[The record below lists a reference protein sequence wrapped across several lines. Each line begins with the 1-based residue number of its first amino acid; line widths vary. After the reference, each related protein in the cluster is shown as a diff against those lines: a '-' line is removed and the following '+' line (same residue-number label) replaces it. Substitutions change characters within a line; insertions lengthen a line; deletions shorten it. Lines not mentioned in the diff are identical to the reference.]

1 MKTFHPSKVNL
12 ESLALPLLVGLV
24 VFAALFLGACAN
36 SQEAETTAAPQPA
49 VTPSAAAAS
58 DQPAQPT
65 QAPTATPPAAD
76 SPSSPPAASGNVVE
90 AATTSGPP
98 VQVVTT
104 TNFVGDW
111 ARVVGGDRAE
121 VFALLRAGSDPH
133 SFIPGGADVARVA
146 DADVVFTV
154 GLGLEANWLHDLV
167 LNASADESTVIELGE
182 VVDPMEFS
190 GFDPHGHG
198 AAAHEEPGHEEAAH
212 EEADHEEPGHE
223 KADHEEP
230 GHEEVDHEEA
240 DHEEGARVEADH
252 EEPGHDEHGHE
263 EEAGHEEMGQDEH
276 GHEEETGHEEMGHDE
291 HNHGA
296 FDPHFWFDPI
306 RVKIAVNEMAA
317 RLSALDPDNASVY
330 YVNAAEYGKELDDLH
345 AWTQG
350 HVEMVPPERR
360 LLVTSHD
367 SLGYLAEAYGFK
379 VVGLVIPSLAPD
391 VEPSAE
397 HVSEVIEAVREN
409 NVPVV
414 FGETTVSDRL
424 AQTIARETGAE
435 LVQLYS
441 GSMDV
446 EGSGAD
452 TYLGMVRSNVERI
465 VEALK

>member
-1 MKTFHPSKVNL
+1 MREFHSCKVSI

-24 VFAALFLGACAN
+24 VFAALFLGACSN

-49 VTPSAAAAS
+49 VTPSAASAS

-76 SPSSPPAASGNVVE
+76 SPSAPPAASGNVVE

-121 VFALLRAGSDPH
+121 VFALLRPGSDPH

-198 AAAHEEPGHEEAAH
+198 EAGHEEPGHEEPGLDAQGH
-212 EEADHEEPGHE
+212 EEAGHDEAGHEEGAQAEAGHEEPG
-223 KADHEEP
+223 
-230 GHEEVDHEEA
+230 
-240 DHEEGARVEADH
+240 R
-252 EEPGHDEHGHE
+252 DEHGHE
-263 EEAGHEEMGQDEH
+263 EEAGHEEMG
-276 GHEEETGHEEMGHDE
+276 HDE
-291 HNHGA
+291 HDHGA

-330 YVNAAEYGKELDDLH
+330 YVNATEYGKELDDLH
-345 AWTQG
+345 AWIHE

-379 VVGLVIPSLAPD
+379 VVGLIIPSLGPD

-397 HVSEVIEAVREN
+397 HISEVIEAVREN

-452 TYLGMVRSNVERI
+452 TYLGMVRTNVERI

>member
-1 MKTFHPSKVNL
+1 MKPFHPSFHPSKVNF

-24 VFAALFLGACAN
+24 VFAALFLGACAS

-76 SPSSPPAASGNVVE
+76 SPSAPPAASGNVVE

-121 VFALLRAGSDPH
+121 VFALLRPGSDPH

-154 GLGLEANWLHDLV
+154 GLGLESNWLHDLV

-190 GFDPHGHG
+190 GFDPHGHR
-198 AAAHEEPGHEEAAH
+198 
-212 EEADHEEPGHE
+212 EADHEEPGHE
-223 KADHEEP
+223 ELGHEEP
-230 GHEEVDHEEA
+230 GHEEPGHEEPG
-240 DHEEGARVEADH
+240 HEDGAQAEADH
-252 EEPGHDEHGHE
+252 EEPGHDEHGRE
-263 EEAGHEEMGQDEH
+263 EEAGHEEMGNDDH
-276 GHEEETGHEEMGHDE
+276 GHGV
-291 HNHGA
+291 

-317 RLSALDPDNASVY
+317 RLSALDPESASVY

-345 AWTQG
+345 AWIQE
-350 HVEMVPPERR
+350 HVEMVPPEHR

-379 VVGLVIPSLAPD
+379 VVGLIIPSLGPD

-397 HVSEVIEAVREN
+397 HISEVIEAVREN

-452 TYLGMVRSNVERI
+452 TYLGMVRTNVERI

>member
-1 MKTFHPSKVNL
+1 MKTFHPSKVNF
-12 ESLALPLLVGLV
+12 ESLTLPLLVGLV
-24 VFAALFLGACAN
+24 VLAALFLGACAN

-76 SPSSPPAASGNVVE
+76 SPSAPPAASGNVVE

-190 GFDPHGHG
+190 GPDPHGHG
-198 AAAHEEPGHEEAAH
+198 EAGHEEAGH
-212 EEADHEEPGHE
+212 DEHGHEEEADHEEPGHE
-223 KADHEEP
+223 EP
-230 GHEEVDHEEA
+230 AEA
-240 DHEEGARVEADH
+240 EAGH

-263 EEAGHEEMGQDEH
+263 EEAGHEEMGHDEH
-276 GHEEETGHEEMGHDE
+276 GHEEEAGHEEMGHDE

-345 AWTQG
+345 AWIQG

-414 FGETTVSDRL
+414 FGETTFSDRL
-424 AQTIARETGAE
+424 AQTIALETGAE

-452 TYLGMVRSNVERI
+452 TYLGMVRTNVERI

>member
-1 MKTFHPSKVNL
+1 MREFHSCKVSF
-12 ESLALPLLVGLV
+12 ESLAMPLVVALV

-36 SQEAETTAAPQPA
+36 NQEAETTAAPQPA
-49 VTPSAAAAS
+49 MTPSAASAS

-65 QAPTATPPAAD
+65 QAPTATLSAAD
-76 SPSSPPAASGNVVE
+76 SPSAPPAASGNVVE

-121 VFALLRAGSDPH
+121 VFALLRPGSDPH

-198 AAAHEEPGHEEAAH
+198 EAAHEEPGHEE
-212 EEADHEEPGHE
+212 
-223 KADHEEP
+223 P
-230 GHEEVDHEEA
+230 GHEE
-240 DHEEGARVEADH
+240 GAQAEADH

-263 EEAGHEEMGQDEH
+263 EEAGHEEPGHDER
-276 GHEEETGHEEMGHDE
+276 GHEEEPGHEEMGHDE
-291 HNHGA
+291 HDHGA

-317 RLSALDPDNASVY
+317 RLSALDPDNASLY

-345 AWTQG
+345 AWIQE

-409 NVPVV
+409 NVPAV

-424 AQTIARETGAE
+424 AQTIALETGAE

-452 TYLGMVRSNVERI
+452 TYLGMVRTNVERI

>member
-1 MKTFHPSKVNL
+1 MREFHSCKVSF
-12 ESLALPLLVGLV
+12 ESLAMPLVVALV

-36 SQEAETTAAPQPA
+36 NQEAETTAAPQPA
-49 VTPSAAAAS
+49 VTPSAASAS

-76 SPSSPPAASGNVVE
+76 SPSAPPAASGNVVE

-198 AAAHEEPGHEEAAH
+198 EAAHEEPGHEE
-212 EEADHEEPGHE
+212 
-223 KADHEEP
+223 P
-230 GHEEVDHEEA
+230 GHEE
-240 DHEEGARVEADH
+240 GAQAEADH

-263 EEAGHEEMGQDEH
+263 EEAGHEEPGHDER
-276 GHEEETGHEEMGHDE
+276 GHEEEAGHEEMGHDE
-291 HNHGA
+291 HDHGA

-345 AWTQG
+345 AWIQE

-367 SLGYLAEAYGFK
+367 SLGYLAGAYGFK

-409 NVPVV
+409 NVPAV

-424 AQTIARETGAE
+424 AQTIALETGAE

>member
-1 MKTFHPSKVNL
+1 MREFHSCKVSF

-24 VFAALFLGACAN
+24 VFAALFLGACSN
-36 SQEAETTAAPQPA
+36 SQEAETTAAAQPA
-49 VTPSAAAAS
+49 VTPSAASAS

-76 SPSSPPAASGNVVE
+76 SSSAPPAASGNVVE

-121 VFALLRAGSDPH
+121 VFALLRPGSDPH

-198 AAAHEEPGHEEAAH
+198 
-212 EEADHEEPGHE
+212 EADQ
-223 KADHEEP
+223 
-230 GHEEVDHEEA
+230 
-240 DHEEGARVEADH
+240 
-252 EEPGHDEHGHE
+252 EEPGHDAQGHE
-263 EEAGHEEMGQDEH
+263 EP
-276 GHEEETGHEEMGHDE
+276 GHEEMGHDE
-291 HNHGA
+291 HDHGA

-330 YVNAAEYGKELDDLH
+330 YVNATEYGKELDDLH
-345 AWTQG
+345 AWIQE

-379 VVGLVIPSLAPD
+379 VVGLIIPSLGPD

-397 HVSEVIEAVREN
+397 HISEVIEAVREN

-452 TYLGMVRSNVERI
+452 TYLGMVRTNVERI

>member
-1 MKTFHPSKVNL
+1 MKTFHPSKVNF

-24 VFAALFLGACAN
+24 VFTALFLGACAN
-36 SQEAETTAAPQPA
+36 GQEAETTAVPQPA
-49 VTPSAAAAS
+49 VTPSAASAN
-58 DQPAQPT
+58 DQAAQPT
-65 QAPTATPPAAD
+65 QAPTATPPAGD
-76 SPSSPPAASGNVVE
+76 SPSGPPAASGNVVE

-198 AAAHEEPGHEEAAH
+198 EAGHEEAGHDEHGHEEEPGHEDGAQA
-212 EEADHEEPGHE
+212 EADHEEPGHE
-223 KADHEEP
+223 DGAQAEADHEEP
-230 GHEEVDHEEA
+230 GHEEM
-240 DHEEGARVEADH
+240 
-252 EEPGHDEHGHE
+252 GHDEHGHE
-263 EEAGHEEMGQDEH
+263 EEAGHEEMGHDEH
-276 GHEEETGHEEMGHDE
+276 GHEEEAGHEEMGHDE

-330 YVNAAEYGKELDDLH
+330 YVNAAEYGKELDNLH
-345 AWTQG
+345 AWIQG

-452 TYLGMVRSNVERI
+452 TYLGMVRTNVERI

>member
-1 MKTFHPSKVNL
+1 MREFHSCKVSF
-12 ESLALPLLVGLV
+12 ESLAMPLVVALV

-49 VTPSAAAAS
+49 VPPSAASAS

-65 QAPTATPPAAD
+65 QAPTATLSAAD
-76 SPSSPPAASGNVVE
+76 SPSAPPAASGNVVE

-121 VFALLRAGSDPH
+121 VFALLRPGSDPH

-198 AAAHEEPGHEEAAH
+198 EAAHEEPGHEE
-212 EEADHEEPGHE
+212 
-223 KADHEEP
+223 P
-230 GHEEVDHEEA
+230 GHEE
-240 DHEEGARVEADH
+240 GAQAEADH

-263 EEAGHEEMGQDEH
+263 EEAGHEEPGHDER
-276 GHEEETGHEEMGHDE
+276 GHEEEAGHEEMGHDE
-291 HNHGA
+291 HDHGA

-345 AWTQG
+345 AWIQE

-409 NVPVV
+409 NVPAV

-424 AQTIARETGAE
+424 AQTIALETGAE